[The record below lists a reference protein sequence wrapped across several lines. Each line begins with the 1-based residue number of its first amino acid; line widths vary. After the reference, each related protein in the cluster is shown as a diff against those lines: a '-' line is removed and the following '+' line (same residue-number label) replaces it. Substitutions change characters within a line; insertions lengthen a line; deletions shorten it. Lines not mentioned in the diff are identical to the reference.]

1 MNKIWDWK
9 KEYEALTPS
18 EGFRERIEQTM
29 RAERRRKNWKRA
41 LSTVAVVA
49 VVSTAA
55 VNVSPSLAYATA
67 GVPVLGSL
75 VQIVTLG
82 RSEVKDNGFTATVV
96 TPQIEGL
103 LDQELED
110 QLNQEFQ
117 DNANAVIA
125 AFEQDKKKL
134 EEEFGDETVH
144 MDVEQNYQVKTD
156 NEDYLAIDLYTYT
169 AVGSSSTVHS
179 FYTFDKK
186 NGTLVTLESLFKDG
200 ADYVTPISDYL
211 KDEMRRMNAEEGG
224 MFWVKGDE
232 NVIGD
237 EGFDTIAKDQNFY
250 INNDGALVI
259 CFDKYEVAAGA
270 QGSPEFVIPQ
280 DVIADIWK

>member
-9 KEYEALTPS
+9 KEYEALNPS

-29 RAERRRKNWKRA
+29 RAEKRRKNWKRA

-49 VVSTAA
+49 VVSSAA
-55 VNVSPSLAYATA
+55 VNVSPALAYAA
-67 GVPVLGSL
+67 SDVPFLGSL
-75 VQIVTLG
+75 VHIVTLG
-82 RSEVKDNGFTATVV
+82 RYEVKDHGFTAAVV
-96 TPQIEGL
+96 TPQVEGL

-117 DNANAVIA
+117 DNAKAVIA
-125 AFEQDKKKL
+125 AFEQDKKQL
-134 EEEFGDETVH
+134 EEAFGDEEVH
-144 MDVEQNYQVKTD
+144 MGVEQNYQVKTD
-156 NEDYLAIDLYTYT
+156 NEQYLAIDLYTYS
-169 AVGSSSTVHS
+169 AAGSSSTVHS

-186 NGTLVTLESLFKDG
+186 NGTLITLESLFQDG
-200 ADYVTPISDYL
+200 ADYVTPISQYL
-211 KDEMRRMNAEEGG
+211 KEEMRRLNAEEGG
-224 MFWVKGDE
+224 MFWIKGDE
-232 NVIGD
+232 NSVGG

-250 INNDGALVI
+250 LNDDGNLVI

-280 DVIADIWK
+280 EVIADI